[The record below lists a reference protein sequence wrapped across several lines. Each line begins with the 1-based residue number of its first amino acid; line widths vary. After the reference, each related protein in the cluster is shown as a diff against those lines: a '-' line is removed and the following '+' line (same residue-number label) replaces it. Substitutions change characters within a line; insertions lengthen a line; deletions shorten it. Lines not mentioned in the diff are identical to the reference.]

1 MSQGTVT
8 VTPAG
13 GVTSSGLAGA
23 IFDAR
28 IAMLALLTPP
38 GPVPAGP
45 SGYAL
50 KYGLS
55 LDANALASAIFSAG
69 SQPTGSIVAFAAA
82 AAPTGWLLC
91 DGTAVSRTTYAD
103 LFAAIGIVYGAGNG
117 TTTFNVPDGRGRT
130 LIGSGTGDAA
140 DATAHALGSKTG
152 TETHTLTTAQLAAHS
167 HGITDAGHVHG
178 PNVGTAFLTI
188 SGTGTL
194 DSAAGST
201 VSESSAQTA
210 SATTGISVNN
220 AGGGDDHPNM
230 QPSLTVNWIIK
241 T

>member
-1 MSQGTVT
+1 MSQGSVT

-13 GVTSSGLAGA
+13 VATGTGLAGA
-23 IFDAR
+23 IYAAR
-28 IAMLALLTPP
+28 IAMLALLPTP

-82 AAPTGWLLC
+82 SAPTGWLLC
-91 DGTAVSRTTYAD
+91 DGTAVSRATYAD
-103 LFAAIGIVYGAGNG
+103 LFGVLGTTYGAGNG
-117 TTTFNVPDGRGRT
+117 TTTFNLPDGRGRT

-140 DATAHALGSKTG
+140 DATAHALGSKSG
-152 TETHTLTTAQLAAHS
+152 TETHTLTTPQLAAHS
-167 HGITDAGHVHG
+167 HGITDAGHVHS

-188 SGTGTL
+188 SGTGSL

-201 VSESSAQTA
+201 VSESSAQTGN
-210 SATTGISVNN
+210 ATTGITVNN
-220 AGGGDDHPNM
+220 AGGGGAHPNM
-230 QPSLTVNWIIK
+230 QPSLAVNWIIK